1 MIIPVILVL
10 VFLIL
15 ALLLRAVVAPLVLI
29 ATVVL
34 SFGAALGISALVFSN
49 VFGFA
54 GADSSLP
61 LFVFVLLVALGI
73 DYNIFLMTRVREE
86 ALKYGTR
93 RGALIGLAATG
104 GVITSAGLVLA
115 GTFSVLATLPLVAF
129 AEIGFAVALGVLLD
143 TIVVRS
149 VLVTALNLDIGRRMW
164 WPSVLGNKPD
174 IDPDELR
181 FGRSEAQVI
190 TTH

>member
-1 MIIPVILVL
+1 
-10 VFLIL
+10 
-15 ALLLRAVVAPLVLI
+15 LLLRALVGPIILI

-34 SFGAALGISALVFSN
+34 SFGAALGLSTLVFRH

-61 LFVFVLLVALGI
+61 LFVFVFLVALGI

-86 ALKYGTR
+86 TLAFGPR

-115 GTFSVLATLPLVAF
+115 GTFAVLATLPLVAF

-149 VLVTALNLDIGRRMW
+149 VLVTALNLDLGRRMW
-164 WPSVLGNKPD
+164 WPSKLSRPSSADAKLPERESLLV
-174 IDPDELR
+174 
-181 FGRSEAQVI
+181 S
-190 TTH
+190 